1 MKTIIY
7 LCRHSEPID
16 MYDNK
21 NETMQLR
28 NEKISLSVLGEEK
41 ARKLSLLPELNNI
54 DNVIASNYVRA
65 IATAKY
71 IAFNNKKNIEVIPEF
86 GERKFGNI
94 NSWSDLPK
102 GFSDKQ
108 IKDWDYKFEGGESF
122 NEVCERMYFALQS
135 VLKKYKGKKI
145 FIVSHGTAI
154 SVLFSKIADVF
165 FYDEENYNR
174 GIYFNGKLIFDGKYD
189 APELFKLEYEDEKLV
204 DVKNIKI
211 KYYY

>member
-41 ARKLSLLPELNNI
+41 ARKSSLLPELNNI

-211 KYYY
+211 KY

>member
-7 LCRHSEPID
+7 LCRHSEPIA

-28 NEKISLSVLGEEK
+28 NEKISLTILGEEK

-71 IAFNNKKNIEVIPEF
+71 IAFNNKKDIEVMPEF

-94 NSWSDLPK
+94 NSWDDLPK

-135 VLKKYKGKKI
+135 ILKKYKGKKI

-165 FYDEENYNR
+165 FPDEENYNR
-174 GIYFNGKLIFDGKYD
+174 VIYFNGKLIFDGKYD

-204 DVKNIKI
+204 DIKNIKI
-211 KYYY
+211 KYE

>member
-65 IATAKY
+65 IKVFL
-71 IAFNNKKNIEVIPEF
+71 INK
-86 GERKFGNI
+86 
-94 NSWSDLPK
+94 
-102 GFSDKQ
+102 
-108 IKDWDYKFEGGESF
+108 
-122 NEVCERMYFALQS
+122 
-135 VLKKYKGKKI
+135 LKI
-145 FIVSHGTAI
+145 
-154 SVLFSKIADVF
+154 
-165 FYDEENYNR
+165 
-174 GIYFNGKLIFDGKYD
+174 GITNL
-189 APELFKLEYEDEKLV
+189 KLV
-204 DVKNIKI
+204 NLLMKYVKECILHYRLFWKSI
-211 KYYY
+211 RVKRYL

>member
-204 DVKNIKI
+204 NVKNIKI
-211 KYYY
+211 KY

>member
-7 LCRHSEPID
+7 LCRHSEPIG
-16 MYDNK
+16 MYDNE

-28 NEKISLSVLGEEK
+28 NEKMTLSVLGEEK
-41 ARKLSLLPELNNI
+41 ARKLSLLPELNNV

-65 IATAKY
+65 ISTAKY
-71 IAFNNKKNIEVIPEF
+71 IAFNNKKDIEVMPEF

-94 NSWSDLPK
+94 NSWSDLPE

-154 SVLFSKIADVF
+154 SVLFSKIAHVE

-174 GIYFNGKLIFDGKYD
+174 GIYFNGKLIFDGKSD

-211 KYYY
+211 KY

>member
-1 MKTIIY
+1 MKTTIY

-71 IAFNNKKNIEVIPEF
+71 IAFNNKKDIEVIPEF

-102 GFSDKQ
+102 GFYDKQ
-108 IKDWDYKFEGGESF
+108 IKDWNYKFEGGESF

-174 GIYFNGKLIFDGKYD
+174 GIYFNGKLIFSGKSD

-211 KYYY
+211 KYE

>member
-28 NEKISLSVLGEEK
+28 NEKISLSVLGEDK

-94 NSWSDLPK
+94 NSWRDLPK

-108 IKDWDYKFEGGESF
+108 IKDWDYKFKGGESF

-154 SVLFSKIADVF
+154 SVLFSKIADGF
-165 FYDEENYNR
+165 FPDEENYNR

-211 KYYY
+211 KY

>member
-7 LCRHSEPID
+7 LCRHSEPIG
-16 MYDNK
+16 MYNNK

-28 NEKISLSVLGEEK
+28 NEKMSLSVLGEEK

-71 IAFNNKKNIEVIPEF
+71 IAFNNKKDIEVIPEF

-108 IKDWDYKFEGGESF
+108 IKDWDYKLEGGESF
-122 NEVCERMYFALQS
+122 NEVCKRMYFSLQS
-135 VLKKYKGKKI
+135 VLKKHEGKKI

-154 SVLFSKIADVF
+154 SVLFSKIAHVE

-211 KYYY
+211 KY

>member
-71 IAFNNKKNIEVIPEF
+71 IAFNNKKDIEVIPEF

-165 FYDEENYNR
+165 FPDEENYNR
-174 GIYFNGKLIFDGKYD
+174 GIYFNDKLIFDGKYD

-211 KYYY
+211 KY

>member
-54 DNVIASNYVRA
+54 DNVIESNYFRA

-71 IAFNNKKNIEVIPEF
+71 IAFNNKKDIEVIPEF

-165 FYDEENYNR
+165 FPDEENYNR

-211 KYYY
+211 KY

>member
-165 FYDEENYNR
+165 FPDEENYNR

-189 APELFKLEYEDEKLV
+189 DPELFKLEYEDEKLV

-211 KYYY
+211 KY

>member
-71 IAFNNKKNIEVIPEF
+71 IAFNNKNDIEVIPEF

-165 FYDEENYNR
+165 FPDEENYNR

-211 KYYY
+211 KY

>member
-154 SVLFSKIADVF
+154 SVLFSKIAHVE

-204 DVKNIKI
+204 DVKNIKV
-211 KYYY
+211 KY

>member
-7 LCRHSEPID
+7 LCRHSEPLG
-16 MYDNK
+16 MYDNE

-28 NEKISLSVLGEEK
+28 NEKMTLSVLGEEK
-41 ARKLSLLPELNNI
+41 ARKLSFLPELNNV

-65 IATAKY
+65 ISTAKY
-71 IAFNNKKNIEVIPEF
+71 IAFNNKKDIEVMPEF

-94 NSWSDLPK
+94 NSWSDLPE

-154 SVLFSKIADVF
+154 SVLFSKIAHVE

-174 GIYFNGKLIFDGKYD
+174 GIYFNGKLIFDGKSD

-204 DVKNIKI
+204 DVKNIKV
-211 KYYY
+211 KY

>member
-71 IAFNNKKNIEVIPEF
+71 IAFNNKKDIEVIPEF

-165 FYDEENYNR
+165 FHDEENYNR

-211 KYYY
+211 KY

>member
-7 LCRHSEPID
+7 LCRHSEPIA

-28 NEKISLSVLGEEK
+28 NEKMSLTILGEEK

-54 DNVIASNYVRA
+54 DNVISSNYVRA

-71 IAFNNKKNIEVIPEF
+71 IAFNNKKDIEVIPEF

-108 IKDWDYKFEGGESF
+108 IKNWNYKFEGGESF

-154 SVLFSKIADVF
+154 SVLFSKIAHVE

-211 KYYY
+211 KY

>member
-41 ARKLSLLPELNNI
+41 ARKSSLLPELNNI

-122 NEVCERMYFALQS
+122 NEVCERLYFALQS

-165 FYDEENYNR
+165 FPDEENYNR

-211 KYYY
+211 KY

>member
-71 IAFNNKKNIEVIPEF
+71 IAFNNKKDIEVIPEF

-165 FYDEENYNR
+165 FSDEENYNR

-211 KYYY
+211 KY

>member
-71 IAFNNKKNIEVIPEF
+71 IAFNNKKDIEVIPEF

-102 GFSDKQ
+102 DFSDKQ

-165 FYDEENYNR
+165 FYDEENYHR

-189 APELFKLEYEDEKLV
+189 APELFKLEYEGEKLV
-204 DVKNIKI
+204 DVKNIKV
-211 KYYY
+211 KY

>member
-1 MKTIIY
+1 
-7 LCRHSEPID
+7 

-21 NETMQLR
+21 NETMQSR
-28 NEKISLSVLGEEK
+28 NEKMSLSVLGEEK

-71 IAFNNKKNIEVIPEF
+71 IAFNNKKDIEVIPEF

-94 NSWSDLPK
+94 NSWSELPE

-108 IKDWDYKFEGGESF
+108 IKDWDYKLEGGESF
-122 NEVCERMYFALQS
+122 NEVCKRMYFSLQS
-135 VLKKYKGKKI
+135 VLKKHEDKKI

-154 SVLFSKIADVF
+154 SVLFSKIAHVE

-204 DVKNIKI
+204 DIKNIKI
-211 KYYY
+211 KYEDGRKV

>member
-94 NSWSDLPK
+94 NSWRDLSK

-108 IKDWDYKFEGGESF
+108 IKDWDYKFKGGESF
-122 NEVCERMYFALQS
+122 NEVCERMYSALQS

-174 GIYFNGKLIFDGKYD
+174 GIYFNDKLIFDGKYD

-211 KYYY
+211 KY

>member
-71 IAFNNKKNIEVIPEF
+71 IAFNNKKDIEVIPEF

-154 SVLFSKIADVF
+154 GVLFSKIADVF
-165 FYDEENYNR
+165 FPDEENYNR

-211 KYYY
+211 KY

>member
-154 SVLFSKIADVF
+154 SVLFSKISDVF
-165 FYDEENYNR
+165 FPDEENYNR

-189 APELFKLEYEDEKLV
+189 APELFKLEYEDEILV

-211 KYYY
+211 KY

>member
-71 IAFNNKKNIEVIPEF
+71 IAFNNKKDIEVIPEF

-154 SVLFSKIADVF
+154 SVLFSKIAHVE

-174 GIYFNGKLIFDGKYD
+174 GIYFNGKLIFDGKCD

-211 KYYY
+211 KY

>member
-174 GIYFNGKLIFDGKYD
+174 GIYFNDKLIFDGKYD

-204 DVKNIKI
+204 DVKNIKV
-211 KYYY
+211 KY

>member
-122 NEVCERMYFALQS
+122 NEVCERMYFSLQS

-165 FYDEENYNR
+165 FPDEENYNR

-211 KYYY
+211 KY

>member
-7 LCRHSEPID
+7 LCRHSEPLRI
-16 MYDNK
+16 YDNK
-21 NETMQLR
+21 NETMQVR
-28 NEKISLSVLGEEK
+28 NEKMALSVLGEEK
-41 ARKLSLLPELNNI
+41 AKKLSLLQELNNI
-54 DNVIASNYVRA
+54 DNVISSNYVRA

-71 IAFNNKKNIEVIPEF
+71 IAFNNKKDIEVIPEF

-94 NSWSDLPK
+94 NSWSDLPEV
-102 GFSDKQ
+102 FFDNQ
-108 IKDWDYKFEGGESF
+108 IKDRNYKLDNGESF

-135 VLKKYKGKKI
+135 ILKKYRGKKI
-145 FIVSHGTAI
+145 FIASHGTAI
-154 SVLFSKIADVF
+154 GMLFSKIAKVS

-174 GIYFNGKLIFDGKYD
+174 GIYFNDKLIFDGKYD

-211 KYYY
+211 KYE

>member
-28 NEKISLSVLGEEK
+28 NEKISLSVLWEEK

-145 FIVSHGTAI
+145 YIVSHGTAI

-204 DVKNIKI
+204 DVKNIKV
-211 KYYY
+211 KY

>member
-174 GIYFNGKLIFDGKYD
+174 GIYFNDKLIFDGKYD

-211 KYYY
+211 KY

>member
-71 IAFNNKKNIEVIPEF
+71 IAFNNKKDIEVIPEF

-154 SVLFSKIADVF
+154 SVLFSKIAEVF
-165 FYDEENYNR
+165 LPDEENYNR

-204 DVKNIKI
+204 AVKNIKI
-211 KYYY
+211 KYE

>member
-71 IAFNNKKNIEVIPEF
+71 IAFNNKKDIEVIPEF

-154 SVLFSKIADVF
+154 SVLFSKIAHVE

-204 DVKNIKI
+204 DVKNIKV
-211 KYYY
+211 KY

>member
-71 IAFNNKKNIEVIPEF
+71 IAFNNKKDIEVIPEF

-154 SVLFSKIADVF
+154 SVLFSKISEVF

-211 KYYY
+211 KY

>member
-7 LCRHSEPID
+7 LCRHSDPID

-211 KYYY
+211 KY

>member
-71 IAFNNKKNIEVIPEF
+71 IAFNNKKDIEVIPEF

-108 IKDWDYKFEGGESF
+108 IKDWNYKFEGGESF

-154 SVLFSKIADVF
+154 SVLFSKIAHVE

-174 GIYFNGKLIFDGKYD
+174 GIYFNGKLIFVGKYD

-211 KYYY
+211 KY

>member
-28 NEKISLSVLGEEK
+28 NEKISLSVLWEEK

-71 IAFNNKKNIEVIPEF
+71 IAFNNKKDIEVIPEF

-102 GFSDKQ
+102 DFSDKQ

-211 KYYY
+211 KY

>member
-71 IAFNNKKNIEVIPEF
+71 IAFNNKKDIEVIPEF

-102 GFSDKQ
+102 DFSDKQ

-165 FYDEENYNR
+165 FCDEENYNR

-189 APELFKLEYEDEKLV
+189 APELFKLEYEGEKLV
-204 DVKNIKI
+204 DVKNIKV
-211 KYYY
+211 KY

>member
-21 NETMQLR
+21 NESMQLR

-108 IKDWDYKFEGGESF
+108 IKDWNYKFEGGESF

-165 FYDEENYNR
+165 FPDEENYNR

-204 DVKNIKI
+204 DVKNIKM
-211 KYYY
+211 KN